1 MRTFTDILADID
13 RELAAVDMIPTD
25 EPAAVAAYLRAL
37 LTRYALTLPD
47 LDGGEVAIV
56 PAAAIRLELSY
67 LTQDSPS

>member
-1 MRTFTDILADID
+1 VRTIDDLLADID

-47 LDGGEVAIV
+47 LNGGEVAIV
-56 PAAAIRLELSY
+56 PDAAIRLELSY
-67 LTQDSPS
+67 LTRYSQP